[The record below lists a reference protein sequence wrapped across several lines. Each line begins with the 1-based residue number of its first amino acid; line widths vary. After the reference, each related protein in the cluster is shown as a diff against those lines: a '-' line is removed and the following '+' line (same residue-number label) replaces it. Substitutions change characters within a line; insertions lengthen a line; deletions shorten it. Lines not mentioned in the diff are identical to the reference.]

1 MTLDFLLQ
9 LALAAAFGA
18 NLFFLARFLAARS
31 RALPRPRAL
40 ALAGFAVLFA
50 AAFWHYSSR
59 VPVRSGYDNGHDVQY
74 LAARAAPPAD
84 CGLLRAGK
92 EASPLFFDF
101 LTDLVS
107 GYSLAAHPVKNRV
120 LLLVSALVFA
130 LFLAEAGLSPPA
142 AAAGALLLGFNSLG
156 LLNASSMTTTGANL
170 FYFTCALLAAA
181 RFAAAPGPLRGA
193 WAAAAL
199 FLLIAARVELF
210 VAPAAL
216 AAAGLV
222 FGGNRRAWRLPLNWL
237 PAGVCLLL
245 CSLWIYRLRPYW
257 PGNAGPSGWGLL
269 DLAGHS
275 AWELG
280 AANLSLMFPVAPL
293 LAPALLAGGLLA
305 CGLALR
311 RLGGAGLPLTLAGL
325 AAWLAYFSAIFFS
338 GDQYPLHFMRHQLYY
353 FVPAA
358 ALAALCL
365 HDVLLLAGKY
375 GRAAAWAAGA
385 ALLVYAAAGVRGAA
399 ALDGEYRTND
409 AEWRL
414 LIAAQRALPP
424 GCAVY
429 TGPGDQRRDLLAKY
443 FKTAA
448 PCAEPAPC
456 MVKYVSPADLVFARP
471 APGARSAWGAPAGE
485 ALAAVSLEHRFY
497 TTMAHRETRD
507 PLKLRL
513 GFFKLGE
520 GPEKASVLTELA
532 LCRIR
537 GGDFSGA
544 AASAAEAARLA
555 PGSRPA
561 LLASA
566 AAEALLGS
574 GAETGRRLR
583 AARAAGAGPDGEASA
598 FFRLAAAG
606 RWCDAR
612 AAAERVIASGEG
624 DPDLVVTARRMT
636 GGLNYRIGAEG
647 CGPAL
652 PGTKGP

>member
-1 MTLDFLLQ
+1 MTLDYFLQ

-18 NLFFLARFLAARS
+18 NLFFLAKFLIERA
-31 RALPRPRAL
+31 RALPRRRAV
-40 ALAGFAVLFA
+40 AVAGFAALLA
-50 AAFWHYSSR
+50 AAFWHFSSR

-74 LAARAAPPAD
+74 LSAQGAPLAD

-101 LTDLVS
+101 ITDLVS
-107 GYSLAAHPVKNRV
+107 GYSLAAHPVKNRLLV
-120 LLLVSALVFA
+120 LLSVLVFA
-130 LFLAEAGLSPPA
+130 LFLTEAGLSPPA
-142 AAAGALLLGFNSLG
+142 ACAGAVLLGFNSLG
-156 LLNASSMTTTGANL
+156 LLNASSIATTGANL

-181 RFAAAPGPLRGA
+181 RAAAAPGALRGA

-210 VAPAAL
+210 VVPAVL
-216 AAAGLV
+216 AAAGLAA
-222 FGGNRRAWRLPLNWL
+222 GGRRAWRQPLNWL
-237 PAGVCLLL
+237 PAGACLLL
-245 CSLWIYRLRPYW
+245 CSVWLYRLRPYW
-257 PGNAGPSGWGLL
+257 PENAGPLSWGLPEL
-269 DLAGHS
+269 VGRS

-280 AANLSLMFPVAPL
+280 SANLSLMFPVPPL
-293 LAPALLAGGLLA
+293 LAPVLLAGGLLA
-305 CGLALR
+305 CALALR
-311 RLGGAGLPLTLAGL
+311 RLGRAGLPLTLAGL
-325 AAWLAYFSAIFFS
+325 AAWLVYFSAIFFS

-365 HDVLLLAGKY
+365 HDLLLLAGKY
-375 GRAAAWAAGA
+375 RRAASWAAAA

-414 LIAAQRALPP
+414 LIGAQQALPP

-456 MVKYVSPADLVFARP
+456 LVKYVSPADLVFARP
-471 APGARSAWGAPAGE
+471 ANGARSAWGSPSGE
-485 ALAAVSLEHRFY
+485 ALAAASLEHRFY
-497 TTMAHRETRD
+497 TTLSHQETRD
-507 PLKLRL
+507 PLKLQI

-520 GPEKASVLTELA
+520 GPERAGVLTELA

-537 GGDFSGA
+537 SGDFPGA
-544 AASAAEAARLA
+544 AASAAEAVRLA

-566 AAEALLGS
+566 AAEALLGR
-574 GAETGRRLR
+574 GAETGRRLS
-583 AARAAGAGPDGEASA
+583 AARAGGAGPDGKSAA

-636 GGLNYRIGAEG
+636 GGLNYRIGVLN

>member
-1 MTLDFLLQ
+1 MTLDLFLQ
-9 LALAAAFGA
+9 AALAAAFAA
-18 NLFFLARFLAARS
+18 NFFFLARYLKERFGGLPRRGALAA
-31 RALPRPRAL
+31 
-40 ALAGFAVLFA
+40 AGFAVLFA
-50 AAFWHYSSR
+50 ASFWHFSSR

-74 LAARAAPPAD
+74 LSARAAPLAG
-84 CGLLRAGK
+84 CGLLRAGR

-101 LTDLVS
+101 VTDLVS
-107 GYSLAAHPVKNRV
+107 GYSLAAHPVKNRALI
-120 LLLVSALVFA
+120 LLAALVFA

-142 AAAGALLLGFNSLG
+142 AAAGAVLLAFNSLG

-181 RFAAAPGPLRGA
+181 RFAAAPGALRGA

-210 VAPAAL
+210 IAPAVL
-216 AAAGLV
+216 AAAGLIA
-222 FGGNRRAWRLPLNWL
+222 GGRRAWRRPLNWL
-237 PAGVCLLL
+237 PAAGCLAL
-245 CSLWIYRLRPYW
+245 CALWLYRLRPYW
-257 PGNAGPSGWGLL
+257 PKGVGPSGGGLP
-269 DLAGHS
+269 DLAGHA

-280 AANLSLMFPVAPL
+280 GANLALMFPVPPG

-305 CGLALR
+305 CAVALW
-311 RLGGAGLPLTLAGL
+311 RLGRAGLPLTLAGL
-325 AAWLAYFSAIFFS
+325 AAWLAFFSAIFFS

-358 ALAALCL
+358 ALASLCL
-365 HDVLLLAGKY
+365 HDLLLLAGKY
-375 GRAAAWAAGA
+375 RRAAAWAAGA
-385 ALLVYAAAGVRGAA
+385 ALLFYAAAGVRGAA
-399 ALDGEYRTND
+399 ALDGEFRTND

-429 TGPGDQRRDLLAKY
+429 AGPGDRRRDLLAKY

-456 MVKYVSPADLVFARP
+456 MAKYVSPADLVFARP
-471 APGARSAWGAPAGE
+471 AAGARSAGE
-485 ALAAVSLEHRFY
+485 TPSGEPLAAVSLEHRFY
-497 TTMAHRETRD
+497 TTMSGWETRD
-507 PLKLRL
+507 PLKLDI
-513 GFFKLGE
+513 GFYRLGE
-520 GPEKASVLTELA
+520 GPEKAAVLTELA

-537 GGDFSGA
+537 SGDFPGA
-544 AASAAEAARLA
+544 AAGAAEAARLA

-566 AAEALLGS
+566 AAEALLGRA
-574 GAETGRRLR
+574 GETGRRLE
-583 AARAAGAGPDGEASA
+583 AARDAGGGPDGEAA
-598 FFRLAAAG
+598 EFFLLAAAG
-606 RWCDAR
+606 RWCDAK
-612 AAAERVIASGEG
+612 AAAERVIAAGEG

-636 GGLNYRIGAEG
+636 GGLNFRIGALG

>member
-1 MTLDFLLQ
+1 MTLDLFLQ
-9 LALAAAFGA
+9 AALAAAFGA
-18 NLFFLARFLAARS
+18 NLFFLAQFLGERV
-31 RALPRPRAL
+31 RALSRRRAF
-40 ALAGFAVLFA
+40 AAAGFAALFA
-50 AAFWHYSSR
+50 ASFWHFSSR

-74 LAARAAPPAD
+74 LSARAFPLSD

-92 EASPLFFDF
+92 EASPLFFD
-101 LTDLVS
+101 LLADLAS
-107 GYSLAAHPVKNRV
+107 GYSLAAHPVKNR
-120 LLLVSALVFA
+120 LLILLAVLVFS

-142 AAAGALLLGFNSLG
+142 AAAGAVLLGFNSLG
-156 LLNASSMTTTGANL
+156 LLNAASMATTGANL
-170 FYFTCALLAAA
+170 FYFACALLAAA
-181 RFAAAPGPLRGA
+181 RFAAAPGGLRGA

-210 VAPAAL
+210 IAPAVL
-216 AAAGLV
+216 AAAGLLAV
-222 FGGNRRAWRLPLNWL
+222 GRRAWRPPLNWL
-237 PAGVCLLL
+237 PAALCLLL
-245 CSLWIYRLRPYW
+245 CSLWLYRLRPYW
-257 PGNAGPSGWGLL
+257 LKNVGPSGAGLL

-280 AANLSLMFPVAPL
+280 GANLSLMFPLPPV
-293 LAPALLAGGLLA
+293 LAPVLLAGGLLF

-311 RLGGAGLPLTLAGL
+311 RLGRAGQPRTLAWL
-325 AAWLAYFSAIFFS
+325 AAWLVYFSAIFFS

-365 HDVLLLAGKY
+365 HDLLLLAGDRR
-375 GRAAAWAAGA
+375 RAAAYAAGA
-385 ALLVYAAAGVRGAA
+385 ALALYAAAGVKGAA

-414 LIAAQRALPP
+414 LIGAQRALPP

-443 FKTAA
+443 FSTAG

-471 APGARSAWGAPAGE
+471 AAGARGAWGAPSGE
-485 ALAAVSLEHRFY
+485 ALAAASLEHRFY
-497 TTMAHRETRD
+497 TTMAHRETRA
-507 PLKLRL
+507 PLKLRI
-513 GFFKLGE
+513 GFFRLGA
-520 GPEKASVLTELA
+520 GPEKAAVLTELA

-537 GGDFSGA
+537 GGDFTGA
-544 AASAAEAARLA
+544 AASAAEAAGLA

-566 AAEALLGS
+566 AAEALLGR

-583 AARAAGAGPDGEASA
+583 AARAAGEGPDGEAA
-598 FFRLAAAG
+598 GFFRLAAVG

-612 AAAERVIASGEG
+612 AAAERVIASAEG
-624 DPDLVVTARRMT
+624 DPDLTVTARRMT
-636 GGLNYRIGAEG
+636 GGLNYRIGALG